1 MPLCDYVRLLQLYA
15 NRLLIASFGA
25 MEEIV
30 VSPKKSVNGCCAFS
44 DECKCRMFRCPVA
57 SEPYKCFCTHDI
69 SQHEMIGVMDGAE
82 VRYFGAA
89 AAIPP
94 PAPFAAA
101 ATKDTIELQRRE
113 MFLPYAHSGPST
125 INRSGG
131 SKRPLSRAPDR
142 PARSSVGRAPVET
155 NLVNII
161 CLRREDKIP
170 TNDLERLEMGA
181 DYLQAVPLTT
191 HAKLLKVLKLSS
203 TLGEDLAT
211 KYYFFVQDT
220 KRAIRATKY
229 WSKNFPDDATIGCL
243 SKLPCIYIVP
253 NIYDDEENNFT
264 DPADS
269 DYVEFIT
276 SDLLDDSI

>member
-1 MPLCDYVRLLQLYA
+1 
-15 NRLLIASFGA
+15 
-25 MEEIV
+25 
-30 VSPKKSVNGCCAFS
+30 
-44 DECKCRMFRCPVA
+44 
-57 SEPYKCFCTHDI
+57 
-69 SQHEMIGVMDGAE
+69 MIGVLDGTE
-82 VRYFGAA
+82 TRYFGAA
-89 AAIPP
+89 AAPLPP
-94 PAPFAAA
+94 PPVVS
-101 ATKDTIELQRRE
+101 KETIELQRRE

-131 SKRPLSRAPDR
+131 TKRPLSRAPDR
-142 PARSSVGRAPVET
+142 PARSSVGRVSVDSIS

-161 CLRREDKIP
+161 CMRREDKLP

-220 KRAIRATKY
+220 KRAIRATKH

-253 NIYDDEENNFT
+253 KICDDEENNFT